1 MLRLFAW
8 MPEDVKGQTLG
19 ALGSDAG
26 QLLQLLDE
34 PGKRFRE
41 RQG

>member
-1 MLRLFAW
+1 
-8 MPEDVKGQTLG
+8 MPEDVERQALG

-26 QLLQLLDE
+26 QLLQLFDE
-34 PGKRFRE
+34 PGKRFGE